1 MEERKLYNEKDI
13 IAKWN
18 SEMYDHNEVETDDV
32 EFALSIIEKA
42 PQQILEIACGSGRF
56 LVPMAKGGHNV
67 VGLDFDK
74 YMLNRIVTKISNAE
88 NIKWY
93 HSDVIHDEWGTGY
106 DVVVLGANF
115 LCNIVSDMDYESAQK
130 SLIQKSADALVS
142 GGHVFIDY
150 AYTSHPEKWFDN
162 TEPRIIW
169 QGEDSEGN
177 YGKMML
183 LDNTFDKKSYT
194 AECIRRFELKLA
206 DGTDIVQEI
215 PTKKHIVRPEQVH
228 EWLEQ
233 VGFAIELECGD
244 YQGNPIGEQTN
255 RVIIWARKE

>member
-1 MEERKLYNEKDI
+1 
-13 IAKWN
+13 
-18 SEMYDHNEVETDDV
+18 
-32 EFALSIIEKA
+32 
-42 PQQILEIACGSGRF
+42 
-56 LVPMAKGGHNV
+56 
-67 VGLDFDK
+67 
-74 YMLNRIVTKISNAE
+74 
-88 NIKWY
+88 
-93 HSDVIHDEWGTGY
+93 
-106 DVVVLGANF
+106 
-115 LCNIVSDMDYESAQK
+115 MDYESAQK

>member
-1 MEERKLYNEKDI
+1 MEERKLYNEEDI

-93 HSDVIHDEWGTGY
+93 HSDVIHDE
-106 DVVVLGANF
+106 
-115 LCNIVSDMDYESAQK
+115 
-130 SLIQKSADALVS
+130 
-142 GGHVFIDY
+142 
-150 AYTSHPEKWFDN
+150 
-162 TEPRIIW
+162 
-169 QGEDSEGN
+169 
-177 YGKMML
+177 
-183 LDNTFDKKSYT
+183 
-194 AECIRRFELKLA
+194 
-206 DGTDIVQEI
+206 
-215 PTKKHIVRPEQVH
+215 
-228 EWLEQ
+228 
-233 VGFAIELECGD
+233 
-244 YQGNPIGEQTN
+244 
-255 RVIIWARKE
+255 